1 MKTTDSVTTEL
12 CKQTW
17 YWRC

>member
-1 MKTTDSVTTEL
+1 MKTTDSVTAEL